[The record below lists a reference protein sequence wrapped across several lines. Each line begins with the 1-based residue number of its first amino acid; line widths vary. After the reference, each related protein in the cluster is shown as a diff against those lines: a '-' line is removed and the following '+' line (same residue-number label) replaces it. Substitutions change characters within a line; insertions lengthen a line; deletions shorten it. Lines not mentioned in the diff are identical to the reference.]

1 MEHSAENI
9 WNFTYET
16 EELALLSE
24 PIEFD
29 QVFQPL
35 QRYLFELFVRYDM
48 HFNFIKIH
56 FWGLMSYRI
65 VSRTR
70 HGLVFETI
78 RYE

>member
-9 WNFTYET
+9 WNFTHET

-35 QRYLFELFVRYDM
+35 QRYLLELFVRYDVCIIERLI
-48 HFNFIKIH
+48 HKDTFLWFFNEFP
-56 FWGLMSYRI
+56 L
-65 VSRTR
+65 SRTR
-70 HGLVFETI
+70 QL
-78 RYE
+78 

>member
-9 WNFTYET
+9 WNFTHET

-35 QRYLFELFVRYDM
+35 QRYLLELFVRYDM
-48 HFNFIKIH
+48 HIRQIE
-56 FWGLMSYRI
+56 
-65 VSRTR
+65 
-70 HGLVFETI
+70 VF
-78 RYE
+78 